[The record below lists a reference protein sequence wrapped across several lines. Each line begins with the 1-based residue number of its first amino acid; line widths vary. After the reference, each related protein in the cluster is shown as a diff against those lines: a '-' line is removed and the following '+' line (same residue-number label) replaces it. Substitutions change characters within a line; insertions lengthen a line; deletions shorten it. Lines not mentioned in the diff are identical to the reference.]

1 MNKKVFGNCFF
12 LLPFLL
18 VALLLGGCATPVD
31 KSEITPKL
39 YSNAD
44 KNIALA
50 VIEARPYVVTGNKT
64 PKFEGI
70 VRGGFGVPLSVDRP
84 NRPAEERFVDYLA
97 GMIKDGMAQAGA
109 KVTVLAVPVN
119 ASLEDTLAK
128 MAPSGASR
136 YVVLRVLESN
146 WDMGGISGMLAYKYD
161 FSLFVAGPGGFQT
174 QGKNLAANEANK
186 ASDKY
191 NVFDMHSVRYREIL
205 ETLFADPAIRS
216 ALLN

>member
-1 MNKKVFGNCFF
+1 MNKKLFARGFF
-12 LLPFLL
+12 LLSFLL
-18 VALLLGGCATPVD
+18 AALFLGGCATPVD

-50 VIEARPYVVTGNKT
+50 VIEARPYVITGNKT

-70 VRGGFGVPLSVDRP
+70 VRGGFGIPVAVDRP
-84 NRPAEERFVDYLA
+84 NRPADERFVDYLA
-97 GMIKDGMAQAGA
+97 GMIKDGMEQAGA
-109 KVTVLAVPVN
+109 KVTLLTVPVN
-119 ASLEDTLAK
+119 APLEDTLAK
-128 MAPSGASR
+128 MGPTGASR
-136 YVVLRVLESN
+136 YVVLRVVESN

-161 FSLFVAGPGGFQT
+161 FSLFVAGPGRQT
-174 QGKNLAANEANK
+174 QGKTLAANEANK

-205 ETLFADPAIRS
+205 EQMFADPAIRS
-216 ALLN
+216 ALLD

>member
-1 MNKKVFGNCFF
+1 MNKKLFRSLF
-12 LLPFLL
+12 LVSSLL
-18 VALLLGGCATPVD
+18 AVLLLGGCATPVD

-50 VIEARPYVVTGNKT
+50 VIEARPYVITGNKT

-70 VRGGFGVPLSVDRP
+70 VRGGFGVPLTVDRP

-97 GMIKDGMAQAGA
+97 GMIKDGMEQAGA

-128 MAPSGASR
+128 MAPTGASR
-136 YVVLRVLESN
+136 YVVLRVVESN

-161 FSLFVAGPGGFQT
+161 FSLFVAGPGKQT
-174 QGKNLAANEANK
+174 QGKTLAANEANK

-205 ETLFADPAIRS
+205 ETMFADPAIKS
-216 ALLN
+216 ALQN